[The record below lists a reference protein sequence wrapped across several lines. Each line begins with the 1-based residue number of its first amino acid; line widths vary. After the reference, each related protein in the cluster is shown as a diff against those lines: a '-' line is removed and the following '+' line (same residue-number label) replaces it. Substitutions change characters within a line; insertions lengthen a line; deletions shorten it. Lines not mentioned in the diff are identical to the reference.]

1 MRYEIIY
8 AIAKKDLLEVRQN
21 LSAWLPMVIVP
32 VLFAVGLPL
41 IILLA
46 ERNPAFTSQVA
57 ADADLVQF
65 IDRLPPVML
74 GYIEGLDLNQKMM
87 VIFLGFFFAP
97 LFLIMPLMFSTIIA
111 AESFAGEQ
119 ERKTLEALLYT
130 PTSDAELFV
139 GKMMA
144 AGVPAILLTWICFSL
159 YTLVLNIAGAPIMAG
174 KFSFP
179 LPTWYPLIFW
189 ISPAL
194 SLLGISA
201 TVLISARTKS
211 FMGAYQLSGS
221 LVLLVL
227 VLVIGQLTGV
237 LYLSV
242 SVGMLVGA
250 IFWAAAGL
258 LTWLSVRHFKRAS
271 LLISGV

>member
-1 MRYEIIY
+1 MRPEVIT

-21 LSAWLPMVIVP
+21 TSAWLPMVIVP
-32 VLFAVGLPL
+32 LLFAVGLPL

-46 ERNPAFTSQVA
+46 PRNPAFLNQLT
-57 ADADLVQF
+57 ADPDLVRF

-74 GYIEGLDLNQKMM
+74 AYLEGLDLDQKMVM
-87 VIFLGFFFAP
+87 IFLGFFFAP
-97 LFLIMPLMFSTIIA
+97 MFLIMPLMFSTIIA
-111 AESFAGEQ
+111 AESFAGEW

-130 PTSDAELFV
+130 PASDAELFV
-139 GKMMA
+139 GKMAA
-144 AGVPAILLTWICFSL
+144 AGAPALLLTWICFGL
-159 YTLVLNIAGAPIMAG
+159 YTLVLNIAGAPIMARQ
-174 KFSFP
+174 FSFP

-201 TVLISARTKS
+201 TILISARTKS

-221 LVLLVL
+221 LVLIVLALV
-227 VLVIGQLTGV
+227 VGQVTGV

-242 SVGMLVGA
+242 GAGMLVGLV
-250 IFWAAAGL
+250 IWLAAGL
-258 LTWLSVRHFKRAS
+258 LTWLSLRLFKRTS
-271 LLISGV
+271 LLIGGD